1 MNSHQYGRRRKSI
14 ILGYALLFTSLIHA
28 EDGLLGQIDF
38 PNSGAAEAQA
48 DFMEGVLYLHNFEYP
63 SAAEAFRR
71 AREIDPDFAMAHWGE
86 AMTYNH
92 PLWAQQ
98 ARKEAV
104 DVLRKLART
113 PEERQAKAGT
123 EREKTYLHAVEVL
136 YGTAEETRRLPK
148 EARDDAYAEAMRRI
162 HEQYPD
168 DHEAA
173 TFYGLALLGTSHEGR
188 DFATYM
194 KAAAELMPVWDVN
207 RKHPGAAHY
216 LIHSFD
222 DPIHA
227 ALGLPMARAYSDIA
241 PAAAHAQHMTSHIF
255 VALGMWDDLIKA
267 NERACAV
274 TDAERAAK
282 GETPAVSTHYTYWLL
297 YGYLQ
302 QGRLDDAK
310 KAMDAAHE
318 RVNGPSLTSEDEYFA
333 LQRARYV
340 VDSEDWAAA
349 ERYTLPEDSPAVDHP
364 VYRFTSAYA
373 ALQHGEAVDLAGV
386 VAGLRGGGGSI
397 DTSVSDE
404 AVAIYASQ
412 LQALALAQ
420 ASEAEKAVE
429 LLREAEQRE
438 AEMPYAFGPPSIV
451 KPTAELLGEVLLANG
466 DATEAQAAFQAQ
478 LDRTPGRQLAME
490 GLAAAADTKL
500 TRDLN

>member
-1 MNSHQYGRRRKSI
+1 MKPSQKASRN
-14 ILGYALLFTSLIHA
+14 LVLVLFCALCSGSLTHA
-28 EDGLLGQIDF
+28 EDALLGEIDF

-48 DFMEGVLYLHNFEYP
+48 DFMEGVLYLHNFEYG

-71 AREIDPDFAMAHWGE
+71 AREIDPDFAMAYWGE

-123 EREKTYLHAVEVL
+123 EREKAYLHAVEVL
-136 YGTAEETRRLPK
+136 YGTVEETQRLPK

-168 DHEAA
+168 DNEAA
-173 TFYGLALLGTSHEGR
+173 TFYGLALLGTSHDGR

-222 DPIHA
+222 DPVHA
-227 ALGLPMARAYSDIA
+227 PLGLPMARAYSDIA

-255 VALGMWDDLIKA
+255 VALGMWDDLIDA

-282 GETPAVSTHYTYWLL
+282 EEPPAVSTHYTYWLL

-302 QGRLDDAK
+302 QRRLDDAK
-310 KAMDAAHE
+310 ALMDAAHK
-318 RVNGPSLTSEDEYFA
+318 RVNGPSITSEDEYFA
-333 LQRARYV
+333 LHRARYV
-340 VDSEDWAAA
+340 IDSEDWAAA
-349 ERYTLPEDSPAVDHP
+349 ERYALPEDSPAFDHP

-373 ALQHGEAVDLAGV
+373 ALQQGENVDV
-386 VAGLRGGGGSI
+386 KSVIAGLRAGGGNI
-397 DTSVSDE
+397 DTSVSE
-404 AVAIYASQ
+404 SAVALYADQ
-412 LQALALAQ
+412 LQALALLRAG
-420 ASEAEKAVE
+420 EAEKAVE
-429 LLREAEQRE
+429 LLQEAELRE
-438 AEMPYAFGPPSIV
+438 GEMPYAFGPPSIV
-451 KPTAELLGEVLLANG
+451 KPTAELLGEVLLAKG
-466 DATEAQAAFQAQ
+466 DTAEAQEAFRTQ
-478 LDRTPGRQLAME
+478 LGRTPGRQLAIE
-490 GLAAAADTKL
+490 GLAASDT
-500 TRDLN
+500 RMARE